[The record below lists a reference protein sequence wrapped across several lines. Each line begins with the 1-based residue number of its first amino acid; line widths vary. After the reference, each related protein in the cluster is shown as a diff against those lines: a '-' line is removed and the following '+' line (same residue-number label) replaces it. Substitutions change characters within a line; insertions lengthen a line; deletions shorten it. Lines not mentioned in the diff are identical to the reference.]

1 TGKLSA
7 EAEALGVERIAA
19 IREAVGPVEILI
31 DNHGRFDVPTAI
43 RLANALEPF
52 NISWFEEPVPPE
64 SYHALQQ
71 VRDAV
76 PLPICVGER
85 LYTRWEFIPVLEK
98 RLADFIMP
106 DVTWTGGITEL
117 KKIATLSESYYIPI
131 SPHDASGPINVLAGA
146 HVMMSVPNHFRVETS
161 RAKLNAYDVFTDYPL
176 DIRGDQIH
184 LSKRP
189 GLGIELNRDYMRSR
203 VLEGYGG

>member
-1 TGKLSA
+1 
-7 EAEALGVERIAA
+7 
-19 IREAVGPVEILI
+19 
-31 DNHGRFDVPTAI
+31 VPTAI

-52 NISWFEEPVPPE
+52 NIFGFEEPVPPE

-76 PLPICVGER
+76 SVPICVGER

-117 KKIATLSESYYIPI
+117 KKIATLS
-131 SPHDASGPINVLAGA
+131 
-146 HVMMSVPNHFRVETS
+146 
-161 RAKLNAYDVFTDYPL
+161 
-176 DIRGDQIH
+176 
-184 LSKRP
+184 
-189 GLGIELNRDYMRSR
+189 
-203 VLEGYGG
+203 